1 MFYEIISEYYNH
13 IDENYDSTFDYQILE
28 VIQNLIEPSL
38 FNSASLKLQ
47 KNADNTNYCTIMSS
61 IKPNTYHLSSV
72 SHFFAR
78 TKTNGQKCY
87 IAFNSIAKRIFDSY
101 GVSCEYEKSPTEDF
115 YRMALND
122 FYELAKNSEV
132 FKKAL
137 NEFFINSF
145 EFASFGCCSK
155 YKLCSELGSCQH
167 EDIIYASAACQY
179 KKNLDKGNNFMK

>member
-1 MFYEIISEYYNH
+1 MLSMF
-13 IDENYDSTFDYQILE
+13 DEQVFET
-28 VIQNLIEPSL
+28 VKNLIEPNYL
-38 FNSASLKLQ
+38 QSATLKLQ
-47 KNADNTNYCTIMSS
+47 ENAEHTSYCSIMSS
-61 IKPNTYHLSSV
+61 IKPNAYHMSSA

-78 TKTNGQKCY
+78 VKTAGDEHY
-87 IAFNSIAKRIFDSY
+87 ISFNIIAKRIFDNY
-101 GVSCEYEKSPTEDF
+101 GLDYEFKKIKSEDF

>member
-1 MFYEIISEYYNH
+1 MLSMF
-13 IDENYDSTFDYQILE
+13 DEQVFETVQS
-28 VIQNLIEPSL
+28 LIYPQYL
-38 FNSASLKLQ
+38 QSATLKLQ
-47 KNADNTNYCTIMSS
+47 ENAEKTNYCSIMSS
-61 IKPNTYHLSSV
+61 IKPNAYHMNSA

-78 TKTNGQKCY
+78 VKTTGDEHY
-87 IAFNSIAKRIFDSY
+87 ISFNFIAKRIFDSF
-101 GVSCEYEKSPTEDF
+101 GLDYEFKKVKSEDF
-115 YRMALND
+115 YRMALDD
-122 FYELAKNSEV
+122 FYELAKNSEM

-179 KKNLDKGNNFMK
+179 KKNLDKGNNFLK